1 MEKTPKPTRE
11 LASEV
16 MNIKSKLDR
25 LNLYREFE
33 IVSSLNRR
41 RAQIMDSYDWSD
53 QEFTENG
60 KSGLMDCFGEVLIPA
75 LYDETWF
82 RTNYFVSREKPVACR
97 RENKWGMVMP
107 DGIGTIAADFLYD
120 NIFLEEYYSMWSFI
134 IVVVEGKYGFIDIKG
149 NTLTPVDI
157 DEIFQPA
164 NDMGK
169 VRKGDRYGFIYYNGD
184 YIEPAFEEIAFS
196 DADRF
201 YHVKQDGRRGYVD
214 KSKRFRS
221 ADDFNETAGSDFYGS
236 IICV

>member
-33 IVSSLNRR
+33 IVSSLSRR
-41 RAQIMDSYDWSD
+41 RAQILDSYDWSD

-60 KSGLMDCFGEVLIPA
+60 KYGLMDCFGEVLIPA

-107 DGIGTIAADFLYD
+107 DGIGTIAAAFLYD

-149 NTLTPVDI
+149 NPLTPVDI

-169 VRKGDRYGFIYYNGD
+169 VRKAEKYGFIYYNGD
-184 YIEPAFEEIAFS
+184 YIEPAYEEIAFS
-196 DADRF
+196 DADRL
-201 YHVKQDGRRGYVD
+201 YHVKHDGRWGYVD

-221 ADDFNETAGSDFYGS
+221 VDDFNETAGSDFYGS
-236 IICV
+236 SICV